1 LALLIDYG
9 SRRLAGPT
17 LQAVRGHATA
27 DPLEAPGEA
36 DVSSHVDFGVLAEVA
51 MGQGADAWGPLA
63 QGELLLRLGAEARL
77 ARLVQGQPPAR
88 ADGLRQGIGRLIDP
102 AQMGALFVALA
113 LSRGDA
119 PPPGFTPEDRYRP

>member
-1 LALLIDYG
+1 M
-9 SRRLAGPT
+9 
-17 LQAVRGHATA
+17 V
-27 DPLEAPGEA
+27 
-36 DVSSHVDFGVLAEVA
+36 
-51 MGQGADAWGPLA
+51 QGADAWGPLA

-77 ARLVQGQPPAR
+77 ARLVRGQPPAR
-88 ADGLRQGIGRLIDP
+88 ADSLRQGIERLIDP